1 MDFRV
6 MQMTRITVEFVM
18 GLLNWLF
25 FFCLFGG
32 LLEELNRNKHLVE
45 QRPSSVNNQ
54 VFCLFRR
61 LIFRR

>member
-18 GLLNWLF
+18 GLWIGC